1 LKEEFR
7 IGPKDALIIADVQKD
22 FLPGGAL
29 PVPSGD
35 EVIPVL
41 NDYINLFKAAKAKVF
56 AIRDWHPA
64 DHMSFKE
71 FGGQWPPHCIQGTE
85 GAEFHLDL
93 KLPENVRVIS
103 KAMNPKRESYSGF
116 DDTTLADEMRE
127 SRISRIFIGGL
138 ATEYCVKDTVLDGL
152 CSGFAMVLLSDASR
166 GINVRADDSEKAV
179 SAMRIGGAKIA
190 TLDDFVEPTD
200 IPLEE
205 PEAESTSE
213 KPLTIAEMKKKT
225 RMRSRGPYRKTKVE
239 R

>member
-1 LKEEFR
+1 
-7 IGPKDALIIADVQKD
+7 
-22 FLPGGAL
+22 
-29 PVPSGD
+29 
-35 EVIPVL
+35 
-41 NDYINLFKAAKAKVF
+41 
-56 AIRDWHPA
+56 
-64 DHMSFKE
+64 
-71 FGGQWPPHCIQGTE
+71 
-85 GAEFHLDL
+85 
-93 KLPENVRVIS
+93 
-103 KAMNPKRESYSGF
+103 
-116 DDTTLADEMRE
+116 MRE
-127 SRISRIFIGGL
+127 SRVSRIFIGGL

-225 RMRSRGPYRKTKVE
+225 RMRSRGLTARQKLSDKTSTSLLAPKSNEPYIIIYCKVVKNSLLTIFQAKSPE
-239 R
+239 INQPIVTFAMMKRCIIQNCFFASELTDISAPA